1 MSQVRKVVF
10 TGSTAIGS
18 KAEQS
23 VSLCS
28 AQDSHFNWKSSPAAL
43 PKKAPKRSPA
53 QAVSRQVMEACAK
66 GFKRLLLEL
75 GGAELRAARALRA
88 LKVVL
93 MGSGNDPASP
103 NCIKLWCRF
112 SRDGFPC
119 SLTLTRI
126 VREDCDVEKA
136 AEGLFKGA
144 CLGCDC
150 VYNKASQ
157 TI

>member
-1 MSQVRKVVF
+1 MLRTGF
-10 TGSTAIGS
+10 TLQLEILTRS
-18 KAEQS
+18 
-23 VSLCS
+23 S
-28 AQDSHFNWKSSPAAL
+28 A
-43 PKKAPKRSPA
+43 KKAPKRSPA